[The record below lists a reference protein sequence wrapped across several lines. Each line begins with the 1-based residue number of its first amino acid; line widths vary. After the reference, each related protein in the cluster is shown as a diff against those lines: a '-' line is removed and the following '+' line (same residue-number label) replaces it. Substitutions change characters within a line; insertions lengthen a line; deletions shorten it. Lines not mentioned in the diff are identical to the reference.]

1 MVLNT
6 VFACLIGLGLSGIPD
21 TSRTVSC
28 ILNSARNG
36 DVVKV
41 RGEVFSTAHD
51 MFIRLRECP
60 DNRVI
65 LVYGDAPSLGES
77 RLSVTRDDS
86 FRQFEKYSGE
96 KQLPKANEMSS
107 QNPKYRV
114 TANFEGRLDIAASAG
129 WKKDSKTGKVIG
141 IEGFGHPRPFTR
153 YRLVVTR
160 VSNVE
165 AAERPVGTVPGKK
178 PLESLLSAFERGASN
193 LGVIWFATRGV
204 MENLGLGAY

>member
-1 MVLNT
+1 MVSNT
-6 VFACLIGLGLSGIPD
+6 VFACLIVLGFSGIPN

-36 DVVKV
+36 EIVKV
-41 RGEVFSTAHD
+41 HGEVFSTAHD
-51 MFIRLRECP
+51 IFIRLRECP

-65 LVYGDAPSLGES
+65 LVYGDDPSLGVS
-77 RLSVTRDDS
+77 KLPVTRDDG

-96 KQLPKANEMSS
+96 EQLPKANEMSR

-114 TANFEGRLDIAASAG
+114 AADFEGRLDIAPSAG

-153 YRLVVTR
+153 YRLVITR

-165 AAERPVGTVPGKK
+165 AAERPAAASPGK
-178 PLESLLSAFERGASN
+178 
-193 LGVIWFATRGV
+193 
-204 MENLGLGAY
+204 